1 MSLRRYDKISTIQSI
16 TGQQTNHILIGWKNC
31 RWSKFSRTG
40 VRLSVSAKEGTQ
52 MVSAYVAIN
61 PAVWAQGASSSEYSR
76 SISSYRRTL
85 VHCCYVRNI
94 YGLSLSSDQ
103 PSCGHRVFLQAS
115 SVGQNSMV

>member
-76 SISSYRRTL
+76 SKQYGMTL
-85 VHCCYVRNI
+85 AHSAGFFSLP
-94 YGLSLSSDQ
+94 GLKHAL
-103 PSCGHRVFLQAS
+103 
-115 SVGQNSMV
+115 